1 MSRPKQFNLVAMAA
15 LVFLATVSGVD
26 AMRISINVLNIK
38 VEGLKLRLEKL
49 TALEQDFNMTIQR
62 LRENRGQAKDDYTWT
77 KWALLADT
85 IAKMGETACEVA
97 AASEVPAAEKWGE
110 LCGTL
115 IKGAQTI
122 KAFDECK
129 SGDSMACVDGT
140 IGIADTAG
148 VDVLEAQLSSATT
161 KKDEVA
167 IKELSCRLAA
177 KQRTLGNEALRQKYE
192 AACGVMGA
200 RLKYDEN
207 AQITGEVKLEESA
220 QLRRLDR
227 QLETMEAKRRQVS
240 AEIAHVKEA
249 MRGIPW
255 SDKKDE
261 KKRDPCQ
268 TDPVLNP
275 ELAED
280 SGRAASPCTA
290 KEEPNEDPE
299 LKRLAEQAE
308 KEMDLLVSQPDQA
321 AGLGSYGSGEGSSK
335 SDLKAMLKGARA
347 AMGAHRQAR
356 DAMGQSTEV
365 PKSSSDRYTSCMALL
380 GPQGMNA
387 PTTHYECTDTQ
398 TGKRVKV
405 GAGEALMK
413 SDMVK

>member
-1 MSRPKQFNLVAMAA
+1 MPRRKLVNLVAMVA
-15 LVFLATVSGVD
+15 LVFLAMVSGVE
-26 AMRISINVLNIK
+26 AMRISVNVLNIK

-62 LRENRGQAKDDYTWT
+62 LRENRGQAKDDYKWT

-115 IKGAQTI
+115 ITGAQTI

-148 VDVLEAQLSSATT
+148 VDVLEAQLSSATA

-200 RLKYDEN
+200 GLKYDEN
-207 AQITGEVKLEESA
+207 ARITGEVQLEESA
-220 QLRRLDR
+220 QLRKLDR
-227 QLETMEAKRRQVS
+227 QIVVMEVKHRQVV
-240 AEIAHVKEA
+240 AEVTRVKAA

-255 SDKKDE
+255 SDKKAVN
-261 KKRDPCQ
+261 KSDPCH
-268 TDPVLNP
+268 TDPVVNP
-275 ELAED
+275 ELAAEP
-280 SGRAASPCTA
+280 GRAASPCTA

-308 KEMDLLVSQPDQA
+308 KEMDLLISQPDQA
-321 AGLGSYGSGEGSSK
+321 TGLGSYGSDEGSSK

-356 DAMGQSTEV
+356 DAMGQSKEA
-365 PKSSSDRYTSCMALL
+365 PKSSSDRYTGCIALL
-380 GPQGMNA
+380 GPQGMNT

-405 GAGEALMK
+405 GVNEAIMK
-413 SDMVK
+413 SDMIK

>member
-1 MSRPKQFNLVAMAA
+1 MPRRTLFNLVAMAA
-15 LVFLATVSGVD
+15 LLCLVMVSGVE
-26 AMRISINVLNIK
+26 AMRISVNVLNIK
-38 VEGLKLRLEKL
+38 VEGLKARLEKL
-49 TALEQDFNMTIQR
+49 TALEQDFNVTIQR
-62 LRENRGQAKDDYTWT
+62 LKENRGQAKDNYQWT

-97 AASEVPAAEKWGE
+97 SVSEVPAAEKWGE

-115 IKGAQTI
+115 VKGAQTI

-129 SGDSMACVDGT
+129 GGDSMSCVEGT
-140 IGIADTAG
+140 VGIADTAG
-148 VDVLEAQLSSATT
+148 VDVLEAQLSSATV
-161 KKDEVA
+161 KKDEGA

-200 RLKYDEN
+200 GLKYDEN
-207 AQITGEVKLEESA
+207 ARITGEVQLEESA
-220 QLRRLDR
+220 QLRRMDR
-227 QLETMEAKRRQVS
+227 QLEAMDAKRRQVS
-240 AEIAHVKEA
+240 AEIAYVKAA

-255 SDKKDE
+255 SNKKGE

-268 TDPVLNP
+268 TDPVVNP
-275 ELAED
+275 ELAAD
-280 SGRAASPCTA
+280 PGRGTIPCKA
-290 KEEPNEDPE
+290 KEELDEDPE

-308 KEMDLLVSQPDQA
+308 KEMDLLASQPDQA
-321 AGLGSYGSGEGSSK
+321 AGLSSYGTGEGRSG
-335 SDLKAMLKGARA
+335 SDLLKGLRS
-347 AMGAHRQAR
+347 GLSSLRQTREQLGPPSSA
-356 DAMGQSTEV
+356 S
-365 PKSSSDRYTSCMALL
+365 PKSSSDRYTGCMALL

-387 PTTHYECTDTQ
+387 PTMHYECTDTH

-405 GAGEALMK
+405 GAGEAIMK